1 MAVYFHSGD
10 INKTQLDTSRKRK
23 SRSRR
28 DGAPVAERLQRWKEY
43 NENVQEASTK
53 KRKVPV
59 KGSKKGCMK
68 GNGGPE
74 NGQCSFRGV
83 RQRIWGKWVA
93 EIREPNRGSRL
104 WLGTFPTAEEAA
116 CAYDEAARV
125 MYGPMARLNFPRS
138 PVSDVTSSSS
148 HSEMCTAPGLV
159 HVKTEDA
166 DYESNSFVEADAKN
180 GRGEVYKWDRV
191 LRIVEKGLHKWSSTV
206 LLRYC
211 FQAVAYALWHER
223 NVRRVGEASQPA
235 TCLIARLDKL
245 IRNRI
250 SSLRRMVGDAGS
262 DWLSEFEQKY
272 WSEVLEEKE
281 KQKKQVETCQKQP
294 ASLSVSDYGWPE
306 DLDQSHWEMFDVD
319 ELLGDLNGDMFT
331 GLDQSQ
337 CLAGS
342 VGGGLSESEKKQI
355 GLYPLQSLDSSYGLP
370 PLQLD
375 AQDDNE
381 FVDLRFLD
389 LER

>member
-28 DGAPVAERLQRWKEY
+28 DGTTVAERLQIWKQY
-43 NENVQEASTK
+43 NDNVEEASTK
-53 KRKVPV
+53 KRKVPA

-68 GNGGPE
+68 GKGGPE

-104 WLGTFPTAEEAA
+104 WLGTFPTADEAA

-125 MYGPMARLNFPRS
+125 MYGPMARLNFPQS
-138 PVSDVTSSSS
+138 SVTDVTSSSS
-148 HSEMCTAPGLV
+148 HSEVCTAPGLV

-180 GRGEVYKWDRV
+180 GAYTHE
-191 LRIVEKGLHKWSSTV
+191 EKVKKDV
-206 LLRYC
+206 K
-211 FQAVAYALWHER
+211 V
-223 NVRRVGEASQPA
+223 
-235 TCLIARLDKL
+235 
-245 IRNRI
+245 
-250 SSLRRMVGDAGS
+250 DAGS

-319 ELLGDLNGDMFT
+319 ELLGDLTGDMFT

-389 LER
+389 LEK